1 MTGTLSPQVRPATAD
16 DALALAMIEV
26 ESLRATSPALLPPGR
41 PESPSVEERMRE
53 WSDWPAD
60 HPDDVLLVYDS
71 DDGIDGGNDGGNDG
85 ATGSGRDDADTRAV
99 GPVGYVLARCVPWHE
114 MDARVCAL
122 HVLPGHRLRGHG
134 RALLHAATTE
144 LWARGCGPVGLEVLE
159 HHPVRDWYDAIGGT
173 PVADTVEKVDGTP
186 VRVLVY
192 RWDDARELAR
202 RLAVA

>member
-1 MTGTLSPQVRPATAD
+1 MTGTVSPQVRPATCD

-26 ESLRATSPALLPPGR
+26 ESLGATSDALRPPGHQS
-41 PESPSVEERMRE
+41 SPSVEERMRE

-60 HPDDVLLVYDS
+60 HPDDVLLVYDK
-71 DDGIDGGNDGGNDG
+71 DGGTDGRIDAEAG
-85 ATGSGRDDADTRAV
+85 AGGGDDADV
-99 GPVGYVLARCVPWHE
+99 GAGWPVGYVLARCVPWHG
-114 MDARVCAL
+114 MDARVCAM
-122 HVLPGHRLRGHG
+122 HVLPDHRLRGHG

-159 HHPVRDWYDAIGGT
+159 HDPVRDWYDAIGGT
-173 PVADTVEKVDGTP
+173 PVADAVEDVDGTA

>member
-1 MTGTLSPQVRPATAD
+1 MTGTLSPQVRPATSD

-41 PESPSVEERMRE
+41 QESPSVEERMRE

-71 DDGIDGGNDGGNDG
+71 DGGNDG
-85 ATGSGRDDADTRAV
+85 ATGSGRDDADTPAV

-114 MDARVCAL
+114 MDARVCAM

-159 HHPVRDWYDAIGGT
+159 HHPVRAWYDAIGGT
-173 PVADTVEKVDGTP
+173 PVADTVEEVDGTP